1 MKKLIN
7 RTLLLILLAIAISS
21 CATILSGTK
30 QPIRINS
37 FPSGAKVIINGK
49 DKGLITPCVVNL
61 KRKVKPTTHNNRNE
75 YHYLMEKEGFA
86 TTEFLDYRKI
96 NGKIYWNCVIYPFAF
111 ISFPIDFI
119 SGAAYRY
126 NDELNIT
133 LSPVQN
139 KQVIAENKV
148 IPEKT
153 NEDKTPP
160 AIKIIKPDLSRGFKP
175 TVSDEYIEITG
186 TAYDENGIFS
196 VTINGVPAK
205 TSLDGTFTA
214 EIKMI
219 EGSNKITILAK
230 DKNMNTSSESFYL
243 ERESIQSNNITNES
257 ELISNFKYY
266 ALIIGIEDYLDPNLS
281 DLDEPVKDA
290 QRLYNSLLQNYQFDA
305 ENVVFLQNP
314 TKDEITQ
321 VLEKY
326 FKTLGSN
333 DNLLIFYAG
342 HGYWDDKFKQG
353 YWLTADSKT
362 DNRGTW
368 LSNSTIRDY
377 LRAISC
383 RHSLLIT
390 DACFAGGIFKS
401 REAFPDASKAI
412 NELYKLPSRKAFTS
426 GALNEVPDKSVF
438 LEYLIKR
445 LEENDQKYLSAEQLF
460 ASFKIAVIN
469 NSPDSQVP
477 QFGEIK
483 ETGDEGGDFIFIRK

>member
-1 MKKLIN
+1 M
-7 RTLLLILLAIAISS
+7 ILLSFLLAS
-21 CATILSGTK
+21 CATILSGTR
-30 QPIRINS
+30 QPISINS
-37 FPSGAKVIINGK
+37 YPSGAKVTINGQ
-49 DKGLITPCVVNL
+49 DNGLITPCVVNI
-61 KRKVKPTTHNNRNE
+61 KRKIKPSAHNNRNE
-75 YHYLMEKEGFA
+75 YHYLIEKEGYA
-86 TTEFLDYRKI
+86 TTEFLDYRKV
-96 NGKIYWNCVIYPFAF
+96 NRKMYWNCVVYPFAIF
-111 ISFPIDFI
+111 SFPIDYI

-126 NDELNIT
+126 NDNLNIT
-133 LSPVQN
+133 LTPVQN
-139 KQVIAENKV
+139 KQVVAENKE
-148 IPEKT
+148 IPEKV
-153 NEDKTPP
+153 NEDKAPP
-160 AIKIIKPDLSRGFKP
+160 IIKITKPDLNRGFKP
-175 TVSDEYIEITG
+175 TIQDEFVEIEGI
-186 TAYDENGIFS
+186 AYDQGGIFNIT
-196 VTINGVPAK
+196 VNGVPAK
-205 TSLDGTFTA
+205 TSLDGKFTA
-214 EIKMI
+214 QINLI

-243 ERESIQSNNITNES
+243 ERESIQSNNITNDS
-257 ELISNFKYY
+257 DLVSNFKYY
-266 ALIIGIEDYLDPNLS
+266 ALIIGIEDYLDPNFS
-281 DLDEPVKDA
+281 DLDQPVKDA
-290 QRLYNSLLQNYQFDA
+290 QKLYNSLLQNYQFDA
-305 ENVVFLQNP
+305 ENVTFLQNP

-326 FKTLGSN
+326 FKTLGSS

-342 HGYWDDKFKQG
+342 HGYWDEKFKQG
-353 YWLTADSKT
+353 YWLTVDSRV

-368 LSNSTIRDY
+368 LSNSIIRDY

-445 LEENDQKYLSAEQLF
+445 LEENEQKYLSSEQLF

-469 NSPDSQVP
+469 NSPESQIP